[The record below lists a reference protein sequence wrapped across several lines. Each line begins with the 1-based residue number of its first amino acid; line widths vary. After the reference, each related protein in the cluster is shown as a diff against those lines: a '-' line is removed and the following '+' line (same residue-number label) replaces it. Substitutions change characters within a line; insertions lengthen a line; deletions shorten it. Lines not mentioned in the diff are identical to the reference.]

1 MTLPPLVAE
10 MAWPQV
16 LGFRMARQHLT
27 APAASLLEVATDL
40 CGVHAQVMSSAEL
53 TVGVRTAGLTR
64 ADIADALVR
73 EPVLGSADH
82 QAGGQRS
89 RKHSRPEIV
98 KTWAMRG
105 TLHLVAASDFPLY
118 AAAGSLR
125 QHWLKP
131 AWLKAFGVTKA
142 EMLALVD
149 AVPKVLDGRCLT
161 RQQLTDELIAELGS
175 EHMRERLGQGWG
187 MLLKPAA
194 FAGLLCFGPNE
205 GRNVTFVRPDQ
216 WIDAWEPLDAE
227 GAMDEI
233 VRRYLAVYG
242 PASRDDLARWWGGTP
257 AWARQRLARLGDE
270 VVEVSVEG
278 RRVSV
283 LTVDLDTL
291 VASEPARGVRL
302 LGGFDQYVVG
312 ASAHLGELLDG
323 GSRELVSRTAGW
335 ISPVLLVDGRIA
347 GVWTYERKGAQL
359 SISVDPFGTVPA
371 RVRKA
376 LRVEGDRIGA
386 FLGSDVDIKS

>member
-1 MTLPPLVAE
+1 
-10 MAWPQV
+10 V
-16 LGFRMARQHLT
+16 LGVQ
-27 APAASLLEVATDL
+27 
-40 CGVHAQVMSSAEL
+40 AQVMSAAEL
-53 TVGVRTAGLTR
+53 SIGARVDGLTR
-64 ADIADALVR
+64 ADVQRALWQDR
-73 EPVLGSADH
+73 TL
-82 QAGGQRS
+82 
-89 RKHSRPEIV
+89 V

-105 TLHLVAASDFPLY
+105 TLHLLAASDFPLY

-142 EMLALVD
+142 ELLALVD
-149 AVPKVLDGRCLT
+149 AVPKVLEGRCLT
-161 RQQLTDELIAELGS
+161 RQQLTDELIAVLGS

-194 FAGLLCFGPNE
+194 FGGLLCFGPNE

-216 WIDAWEPLDAE
+216 WIGAWEPLDAE

-242 PASRDDLARWWGGTP
+242 PASRDDLARWWGGSP
-257 AWARQRLARLGDE
+257 AFARQRLARLGDE

-278 RRVSV
+278 RRASV
-283 LTVDLDTL
+283 RTVDLDTL

-312 ASAHLGELLDG
+312 ASAHLGELLVG

-347 GVWTYERKGAQL
+347 GVWTYERKGARL
-359 SISVDPFGTVPA
+359 SISVAPFGTVPA

-376 LRVEGDRIGA
+376 LRAEGERIGA
-386 FLGSDVDIKS
+386 FLEADVGITIPTFKQQ